1 MRRRIAQIAES
12 LKEDVIKFLRE
23 IIAIPSMSGKEE
35 VVIQRIKKEMEKIGY
50 HSIWIDPLGNLLGI
64 IGSGNRI
71 IALDGHCDTVGVGN
85 PDTWEFDP
93 FKGDYH
99 DNIIY
104 GRGACDQKG
113 GLASAIYAGKI
124 LKEIGIHHNIS
135 LLVTASVL
143 EEDFEGLSWQYIL
156 DEDKIKPEA
165 VMLTE
170 PSNLEIRIGQR
181 GRMEMKVKTRGISC
195 HGSAP
200 ERGEN
205 AIYKIAPIIR
215 DIEQLNKELPI
226 KSQSLLDKGTVTV
239 TNVRSSAPSLC
250 AVPDSAT
257 LHLDRRLVK
266 GETMETSVKEIS
278 SLPSVSVKASDI
290 QITVPEY
297 SIKSYTGL
305 VYPVKAYYPMWL
317 MEKTHPLVQCAE
329 RAYQKQFSKKAE
341 VGVWAFSTNGVVTKG
356 RRDIPT
362 VGFGPGKE
370 EFAHT
375 PNDQVSINDLV
386 EAMKFYAAFV
396 LELK

>member
-1 MRRRIAQIAES
+1 MKEKIDQIAES
-12 LKEDVIKFLRE
+12 LKEEVVTFLRE
-23 IIAIPSMSGKEE
+23 MIAIPSMSGKEE
-35 VVIQRIKKEMEKIGY
+35 AVIQRIKKEMEKIGY
-50 HSIWIDPLGNLLGI
+50 HNIRIDPLGNLLGI
-64 IGSGNRI
+64 MGSGNRM
-71 IALDGHCDTVGVGN
+71 IALDGHCDTVGIGN
-85 PDTWEFDP
+85 PDTWKLDP
-93 FKGDYH
+93 FKGDYR

-113 GLASAIYAGKI
+113 GLAAAIYAGKI
-124 LKEIGIHHNIS
+124 LKEIGIPDNIS

-143 EEDFEGLSWQYIL
+143 EEDFEGLCWQYIL
-156 DEDKIKPEA
+156 DEDKIRPEA
-165 VMLTE
+165 VLLTE
-170 PSNLEIRIGQR
+170 PSNLGIRIGQR

-205 AIYKIAPIIR
+205 AIYKMAAIIR

-226 KSQSLLDKGTVTV
+226 KSQSLLGKGTVTV
-239 TNVRSSAPSLC
+239 TDVRSSAPSLC

-257 LHLDRRLVK
+257 LHLDRRLVE
-266 GETMETSVKEIS
+266 GETMDTSVKEIS
-278 SLPSVSVKASDI
+278 NLPSVSVKASDV
-290 QITVPEY
+290 QVTVPEY
-297 SIKSYTGL
+297 NIKSYTGL

-317 MEKTHPLVQCAE
+317 MERTHPLVQCAE
-329 RAYQKQFSKKAE
+329 RAYQKQFSQEAE

-356 RRDIPT
+356 WEDIPT
-362 VGFGPGKE
+362 IGFGPGKE

-375 PNDQVSINDLV
+375 PYDQVSENSLV